1 MSANPAQLSSTLD
14 RLGLLDFPTL
24 RAGWGAGWVDR
35 PEVVAVA
42 ARRLAAAPEQA
53 DDELVAL
60 AGADD
65 ADAEV
70 IGELLARLA
79 ERSGPLAEEESRR
92 RWWLA
97 HLEALV
103 HRGLAPEDLVE
114 QAEQLWAELGYPP
127 ELARLSPYYDGP
139 TPDGSPPDPARA
151 PGELLASLQSELGVR
166 S

>member
-1 MSANPAQLSSTLD
+1 M
-14 RLGLLDFPTL
+14 
-24 RAGWGAGWVDR
+24 DR

-65 ADAEV
+65 ADDADDEV
-70 IGELLARLA
+70 IGELLARLT

-103 HRGLAPEDLVE
+103 QRGLAPEHLVE

-151 PGELLASLQSELGVR
+151 PGVLLASLQTELGVR